1 MYTQKDLTEYDTLK
15 SEASV
20 YLSIGPSIV
29 TGLRHV
35 TEGLSYALLKFSHW
49 CSTRSRTLVL
59 LRKDVHLEYL
69 PLL

>member
-15 SEASV
+15 SEASA
-20 YLSIGPSIV
+20 YLSIGPSIF

-35 TEGLSYALLKFSHW
+35 TAGPSYALLKFGHC

-59 LRKDVHLEYL
+59 FRKDVHL
-69 PLL
+69 